1 MQPTM
6 PTTLPTNTSNSNKL
20 QATSPSPPTP
30 ISEVLPPPHYSYE
43 LPSDEE
49 ERLSE
54 LFEQL
59 DVNGDGRIDIREL
72 SQSLH
77 MHGVPESLKQS
88 YAEVTVNNLILTCLN
103 MILIK
108 LFIAEIY
115 PIIRLEPEW

>member
-1 MQPTM
+1 MQTTM
-6 PTTLPTNTSNSNKL
+6 PTTSPTNSVSSKL
-20 QATSPSPPTP
+20 QPTSPLPS
-30 ISEVLPPPHYSYE
+30 SSQVLPPPHYSYE

-49 ERLSE
+49 DRLSE

-88 YAEVTVNNLILTCLN
+88 YAEVTVSTFLDSC
-103 MILIK
+103 MAFVK
-108 LFIAEIY
+108 KK
-115 PIIRLEPEW
+115 W

>member
-1 MQPTM
+1 MQPKVINQQQPKTVSSEAL
-6 PTTLPTNTSNSNKL
+6 LPT
-20 QATSPSPPTP
+20 
-30 ISEVLPPPHYSYE
+30 PHYSYE

-49 ERLSE
+49 DRLSE

-88 YAEVTVNNLILTCLN
+88 YAEV
-103 MILIK
+103 
-108 LFIAEIY
+108 
-115 PIIRLEPEW
+115 

>member
-6 PTTLPTNTSNSNKL
+6 PTTLPTNSSSNKL
-20 QATSPSPPTP
+20 QVTSPLPPP
-30 ISEVLPPPHYSYE
+30 SEVLPPPHYSYE

-49 ERLSE
+49 DRLSE

-72 SQSLH
+72 SLSLH

-88 YAEVTVNNLILTCLN
+88 YAEVPVS
-103 MILIK
+103 
-108 LFIAEIY
+108 
-115 PIIRLEPEW
+115 